1 LLHLAGM
8 GKKRNVPRPGHYRV
22 PGHSVEDGETTTLRK
37 QALVREAARLARRA
51 ARKQA
56 AAPKR
61 RRARAAAKVEVV
73 VPPAFERAHDREL
86 AAMSQRRAAR
96 RVKPAGRE
104 RSERDRGER
113 EPPRYLADAA
123 RGVIRRMA
131 RVALSPLSLARA
143 VVDRFRDRD

>member
-1 LLHLAGM
+1 M
-8 GKKRNVPRPGHYRV
+8 PRPGHYSV
-22 PGHSVEDGETTTLRK
+22 PGHPVEDGDTTTLRK
-37 QALVREAARLARRA
+37 QALAREAARLARRG

-61 RRARAAAKVEVV
+61 RRAQAAAKVEVV

-104 RSERDRGER
+104 RSERDLSERDRGERDRGER